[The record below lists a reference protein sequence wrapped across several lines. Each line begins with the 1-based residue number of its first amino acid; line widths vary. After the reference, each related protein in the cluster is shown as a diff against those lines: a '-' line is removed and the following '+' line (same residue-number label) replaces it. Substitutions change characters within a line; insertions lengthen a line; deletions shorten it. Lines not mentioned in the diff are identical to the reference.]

1 MRYYFDWHPN
11 KAKTNRKKHGISFEQ
26 AAGIFLDP
34 RAMTVFD
41 DEHSENEDRWVTIGI
56 DKSGILLVMV
66 HTFHQIDS
74 ECCRIHIISARKATK
89 KEAKHYREENK

>member
-1 MRYYFDWHPN
+1 MGR
-11 KAKTNRKKHGISFEQ
+11 TG
-26 AAGIFLDP
+26 
-34 RAMTVFD
+34 
-41 DEHSENEDRWVTIGI
+41 GI

-66 HTFHQIDS
+66 HTFNQIDS